1 MITALSMISIVVEST
16 ILHRV
21 GISSLTKTRPGTED
35 LDRNGSMYVDFPK
48 VAMISGEKAGYLS
61 THCYLFA
68 SIPVGSFTWW
78 LEGSTPPQPPQP
90 HVT

>member
-21 GISSLTKTRPGTED
+21 GISSLTKTRPRTED

-48 VAMISGEKAGYLS
+48 VAMISEFGPIRLPLGLMVTGLRPMPDAGMES
-61 THCYLFA
+61 
-68 SIPVGSFTWW
+68 
-78 LEGSTPPQPPQP
+78 
-90 HVT
+90 